1 MSPLLPGIIASGISG
16 HLTPPWSPEGAYD
29 ALATVTVPSGGAATI
44 TFAGIPTGY
53 KHLQLRFNARTDYAG
68 NEAFY
73 FKYNSDSSSSYTHH
87 YLFGNGSTA
96 GAVGATAAS
105 TGSLIFRPAGST
117 AGSNIFGVGIV
128 DILDYQDTNKNKTI
142 RNLGGID
149 TNGAGTI
156 ILTSGL
162 WINTAAINRIDITS
176 VNSST
181 IQQHS
186 SFALYGV
193 K

>member
-1 MSPLLPGIIASGISG
+1 MSPL
-16 HLTPPWSPEGAYD
+16 PPLGLKSFAPAFELVGSYD
-29 ALATVTVPSGGAATI
+29 ALATVTVPSGGAATVS
-44 TFAGIPTGY
+44 FVGIPTGY
-53 KHLQLRFNARTDYAG
+53 KHLQLRFNARTSFAG

-73 FKYNSDSSSSYTHH
+73 FKYNSDSSSSYTDH

-105 TGSLIFRPAGST
+105 TGSTIFRPAGST
-117 AGSNIFGVGIV
+117 AGSNVFGVGIV
-128 DILDYQDTNKNKTI
+128 DILDYENTNKYKTI

-156 ILTSGL
+156 FLNSGL

-176 VNSST
+176 ANAAT
-181 IQQHS
+181 IQQYS

>member
-1 MSPLLPGIIASGISG
+1 MLNQIAAIHGVGTPAVTNSYESIATTLVGSGG
-16 HLTPPWSPEGAYD
+16 TG
-29 ALATVTVPSGGAATI
+29 TVTFSSIPST
-44 TFAGIPTGY
+44 Y

-87 YLFGNGSTA
+87 YLFGNGSTT
-96 GAVGATAAS
+96 GAVASTAS
-105 TGSLIFRPAGST
+105 NTGSLIFRPAGST
-117 AGSNIFGVGIV
+117 AGSNVFGVGIV
-128 DILDYQDTNKNKTI
+128 DILDYQNTNKNKTI

-186 SFALYGV
+186 SFALYGI
-193 K
+193 KG